1 MLCSCF
7 RVFVVLASWFVF
19 FSLRRCHCM
28 TLNQCS
34 LNPEVFESPFYSE
47 PAVKFDIV

>member
-1 MLCSCF
+1 MLF
-7 RVFVVLASWFVF
+7 LVLGFLLYWFFGLYF

-34 LNPEVFESPFYSE
+34 LNPEVFQSPFYSE